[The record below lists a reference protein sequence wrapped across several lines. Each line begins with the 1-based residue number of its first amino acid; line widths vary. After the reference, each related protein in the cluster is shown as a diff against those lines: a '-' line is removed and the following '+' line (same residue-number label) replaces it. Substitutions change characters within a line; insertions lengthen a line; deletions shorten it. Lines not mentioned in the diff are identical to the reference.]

1 MKVRRYTEYTGFH
14 GSQCFAS
21 GSLPVVVTAARHLM
35 ESTAAGALVVIDN
48 TTGCA
53 IDIDVYPPAA
63 EPDRQRR
70 AAGASAADD
79 EALLHGLH
87 GRGRPRLGVVAREV
101 TLLPHQWA
109 WLAAQSGNL
118 SAVLRKLIEMQIQR
132 HPANEAGHA
141 ARARACRFVSAMA
154 DELDGTEAAIQALLS
169 DDLACLLRAVEHW
182 PPDVRDHA
190 LLLATDGSDWR
201 SAGEP

>member
-1 MKVRRYTEYTGFH
+1 MKVRRYPKYTGFH

-35 ESTAAGALVVIDN
+35 EYGTAGALLVIDN

-53 IDIDVYPPAA
+53 IDIDIYLPTADTGQPT
-63 EPDRQRR
+63 R
-70 AAGASAADD
+70 AADTPDADD
-79 EALLHGLH
+79 EARPRGLH
-87 GRGRPRLGVVAREV
+87 GRGRPRLGVVSREV

-118 SAVLRKLIEMQIQR
+118 SAALRKLIEMQIQR
-132 HPANEAGHA
+132 HPANDPGYEA
-141 ARARACRFVSAMA
+141 RKRACRFVSTMA
-154 DELDGTEAAIQALLS
+154 GELDDTDRAVQALLS
-169 DDLACLLRAVEHW
+169 DDHASLLSAVEHW

-190 LLLATDGSDWR
+190 LLLATEGSDWR
-201 SAGEP
+201 SAGES

>member
-35 ESTAAGALVVIDN
+35 ESAAAGALVVIDN

-132 HPANEAGHA
+132 HPPSDADCEARQ
-141 ARARACRFVSAMA
+141 RARRFVSTMA
-154 DELDGTEAAIQALLS
+154 GELQDAEQAIQALLS
-169 DDLACLLRAVEHW
+169 DDLACLLRTVEHW

-190 LLLATDGSDWR
+190 LLLATDGSDWQ
-201 SAGEP
+201 SAGES